1 MKCRS
6 CGANLEIDTAFCPY
20 CGKANPVAK
29 KHREDMARFEKDYR
43 TTKKEV
49 LTNTGR
55 FNRRTLRIT
64 AVAVTVAALAIMIL
78 SLVFNESLAYSHY
91 RARTERESINYLE
104 DIKALVEERDYLAL
118 DRLVNEKDIRAG
130 YRDEGLGR
138 FRYVLNA
145 NRNYADLFESLM
157 RADYSSSYGS
167 SMAGTLSSS
176 VFHVFKNVKDGRE
189 HGFDEFEGYYTDIV
203 RDTLLLLETCLN
215 MDKEQTAELTDV
227 SEARLTLAIE
237 EALDAYRKQR

>member
-78 SLVFNESLAYSHY
+78 SLVFNDNLAYSHY
-91 RARTERESINYLE
+91 RERAAKESINYLE
-104 DIKALVEERDYLAL
+104 DIKTLVEERDYLAL
-118 DRLVNEKDIRAG
+118 DRLVNAKDIRAG
-130 YRDEGLGR
+130 YKDDGLGR
-138 FRYVLNA
+138 FRYVINA
-145 NRNYADLFESLM
+145 NRNYADLFEALM
-157 RADYSSSYGS
+157 RADYGGSYGS
-167 SMAGTLSSS
+167 SMASTLSSAA
-176 VFHVFKNVKDGRE
+176 FHVFKNVKEGRE
-189 HGFDEFEGYYTDIV
+189 QGYDEFEGFYADIV

-215 MDKEQTAELTDV
+215 MDKEQMAEFPEV

-237 EALDAYRKQR
+237 EALDAYRK